1 MGNSACGEHSP
12 LLSNSH
18 YSTAKPRPRTAKSI
32 KVGSRKLKK
41 RTVSF
46 LQSRIYCESKRPR
59 NTYQEQ
65 AAMQIESYVGI
76 PVQEVE
82 GDALTQN
89 QSPQQGA
96 GNTLLLSSGKG
107 KSKPVLIWIRGSQ
120 TLCLFAGT
128 AVDSTLE
135 PYFCPGPVLR
145 LKAPASSS

>member
-1 MGNSACGEHSP
+1 
-12 LLSNSH
+12 
-18 YSTAKPRPRTAKSI
+18 
-32 KVGSRKLKK
+32 
-41 RTVSF
+41 
-46 LQSRIYCESKRPR
+46 
-59 NTYQEQ
+59 
-65 AAMQIESYVGI
+65 MQIESYVGI

-145 LKAPASSS
+145 LKAPASSSWSHALAIHSLCFSPVSPKADRKSETKSPGF